1 MNRKPKIWLHSIL
14 LCITMMLTACGGGGS
29 DGGAGG
35 NTAVPVTER
44 IQAVQHKAISVQ
56 FDAPKRINSQ
66 GTLEVTLS
74 AFSQEQGDVS
84 IDWTLPQGFHVL
96 EGDDDDSDSSIV
108 KIKAP
113 KVTKDSVFQIAVDI
127 TDSANN
133 LARYVHEIKVLR
145 KVSTVTITGM
155 VTDSVI
161 ANANVTAV
169 LNGQALNTVQAD
181 ANGRYV
187 LELDTDQLSALS
199 LPIELRASGVGEQ
212 AFVEFRS
219 IIPSLTSLI
228 AQSGQ
233 TESEAVTIDTS
244 VDFGVNI
251 TNVTSAVSSLIASQN
266 LQSDQD
272 LNQALLSIDTQ
283 EVLRRATLIKL
294 VVDKPAE
301 YQLPSGVENTLA
313 FINNSDALQ
322 SVETQATQ
330 SNDFAQVQ
338 QQILQDTLLVSD
350 NAQLSAAE
358 YIVQLAE
365 EAFVLQLNADGTGN
379 IYSLTGSELTWT
391 YANRLHTITVS
402 NPVATYRDK
411 EGWLK
416 RLKKIELQVVNQSNG
431 RAMAKMTRVF
441 DRIHNASLEGE
452 LTLTQDAMVMDTRQ
466 TVMVPYQELLGDWRV
481 EEAMPVAEPNAPFTL
496 RFAENGI
503 ALDIEAQEQ
512 STWALQNN
520 RVLFYDQGL
529 ASNDEPS
536 QMWFTR
542 HLSPEGQS
550 EYRYLVLNKA
560 HQEIYYGTFFKV
572 SGLPVEPPVA
582 LPLSQQAQVQD
593 PLLAQCL
600 DATNV
605 THPENLTE
613 LYCLDSPQAFTSL
626 QGLAN
631 FTNLHKVVLANVQL
645 AELQANDLPSNL
657 QSLYLPSS
665 HIDNLALNGLMQLTT
680 LEVTNSSLNQ
690 MAIDQLTQLK
700 TLNLSNNQLMT
711 LDVSALYALESLNV
725 TENQLTELDITN
737 LTQLVSLRAGR
748 NQLSQL
754 NMINNTLLK
763 EIEAWDNQL
772 TSLDVGHLGLLEY
785 LIVGGNQLATLNVQ
799 NNIYLKSLD
808 VSTNKLVQVDV
819 SKQPQLEFLNVL
831 SNQLTVLDL
840 TNNAQ
845 LLSLYAGFNQLSAID
860 VRHLSELNIL
870 SITGNQLTS
879 LDVTGN
885 LKLEELWVGGNQ
897 LTALDISPL
906 TLLYSLTVSFNQL
919 GNLDLANNTEL
930 IKLTAESC
938 QLTTIDLSSLPLLQ
952 ELRVSYNQLT
962 ALDLSQN
969 PKLTWLDTN
978 DNQLT
983 TIDVAH
989 LSQLLSLSLSNN
1001 KLTSLD
1007 VSNNL
1012 NLIQMDVQHNQLS
1025 TLDVRALA
1033 ALNHLSVST
1042 NQLTSLDV
1050 SNNSQLQ
1057 MLYVSDNKLAN
1068 IDISQLEKLT
1078 DFHIHNNGL
1087 LALDVSMNPQLV
1099 NLQTVG
1105 NLLTELDIRQ
1115 LGQLE
1120 YLDIGENQ
1128 ITAIDVSQ
1136 NTLLTSLNA
1145 SINELTTVLGIEAL
1159 NKQAAIFLTD
1169 NPLNQ
1174 TTKDYLTNLQQQ
1186 GYSNLYF

>member
-1 MNRKPKIWLHSIL
+1 MNRNPKTGIHSLL

-29 DGGAGG
+29 DGSAGG
-35 NTAVPVTER
+35 NTTAPATER

-66 GTLEVTLS
+66 GTLEVVLS
-74 AFSQEQGDVS
+74 AFSQEQGELTM
-84 IDWTLPQGFHVL
+84 DWKLPEGFSVV
-96 EGDDDDSDSSIV
+96 EAGDDDSDIV

-113 KVTKDSVFQIAVDI
+113 KVTKDQVYQIAVEI

-133 LARYVHEIKVLR
+133 LARYVHDIKVLR

-187 LELDTDQLSALS
+187 LELDIDQLIALS

-266 LQSDQD
+266 LQSDQA
-272 LNQALLSIDTQ
+272 LNQALLSVDTQ

-313 FINNSDALQ
+313 FMSNADALQ
-322 SVETQATQ
+322 SIETQATQ
-330 SNDFAQVQ
+330 SNDFAPVQ
-338 QQILQDTLLVSD
+338 QQILQDTQLVSD

-365 EAFVLQLNADGTGN
+365 EAFVLQLNADGTGS

-391 YANRLHTITVS
+391 YANRLHTISIS
-402 NPVATYRDK
+402 NPVETYRDQD
-411 EGWLK
+411 GWLK
-416 RLKKIELQVVNQSNG
+416 RLKKIELQVVNQSHG
-431 RAMAKMTRVF
+431 RAMAKITRVF
-441 DRIHNASLEGE
+441 DRLHNASLEGE
-452 LTLTQDAMVMDTRQ
+452 LTLIEDAMVMDTHQ
-466 TVMVPYQELLGDWRV
+466 TLMVPYQELLGDWRV
-481 EEAMPVAEPNAPFTL
+481 EEAMPVAQPNAPFTL
-496 RFAENGI
+496 RFAQNGF
-503 ALDIEAQEQ
+503 ALDIEANEE
-512 STWALQNN
+512 STWSLQNN
-520 RVLFYDQGL
+520 RVLFYDQTP
-529 ASNDEPS
+529 ASDAEPS

-560 HQEIYYGTFFKV
+560 HQEVYYGTFFKV
-572 SGLPVEPPVA
+572 SGLPVEPPVS

-593 PLLAQCL
+593 PLLAQCV
-600 DATNV
+600 DASNV
-605 THPENLTE
+605 THFENLTE
-613 LYCLDSPQAFTSL
+613 LYCLDSQQPFLSL

-631 FTNLHKVVLANVQL
+631 FTNLQTVMLANVQL
-645 AELQANDLPSNL
+645 AELQANELPSNL
-657 QSLYLPSS
+657 HSLYLSSS

-690 MAIDQLTQLK
+690 ISIDQLTQLK
-700 TLNLSNNQLMT
+700 SLNLSN
-711 LDVSALYALESLNV
+711 
-725 TENQLTELDITN
+725 NQLTELDITN
-737 LTQLVSLRAGR
+737 LTQLVSLKAGG
-748 NQLSQL
+748 NSLSQL
-754 NMINNTLLK
+754 NMINNTQLK
-763 EIEAWDNQL
+763 EVAVWENQL
-772 TSLDVGHLGLLEY
+772 TSLEVGHLGLLEY
-785 LIVGGNQLATLNVQ
+785 LDVDDNQLPALNVQ
-799 NNIYLKSLD
+799 NNIYLKIL
-808 VSTNKLVQVDV
+808 KVD
-819 SKQPQLEFLNVL
+819 N
-831 SNQLTVLDL
+831 
-840 TNNAQ
+840 
-845 LLSLYAGFNQLSAID
+845 
-860 VRHLSELNIL
+860 
-870 SITGNQLTS
+870 NQLTS

-885 LKLEELWVGGNQ
+885 LKLEELWVGSNQ
-897 LTALDISPL
+897 LTALDVSPL
-906 TLLYSLTVSFNQL
+906 TLLYALTVSFNQI
-919 GNLDLANNTEL
+919 GTLDLSNNIEMS
-930 IKLTAESC
+930 KLNAESC
-938 QLTTIDLSSLPLLQ
+938 QLTTLDLSSLPLLQ
-952 ELRVSYNQLT
+952 ELQVSNNQLSV
-962 ALDLSQN
+962 LDLSQN
-969 PKLTWLDTN
+969 PELTWLIAN
-978 DNQLT
+978 DNQLA
-983 TIDVAH
+983 TIDTAH
-989 LSQLLSLSLSNN
+989 LSQLLSLSLNKN

-1012 NLIQMDVQHNQLS
+1012 NLIQMVVEHNQLT
-1025 TLDVRALA
+1025 TLDVRTLG
-1033 ALNHLSVST
+1033 ALNHLNVST
-1042 NQLTSLDV
+1042 NQLASLDV
-1050 SNNSQLQ
+1050 SNNRQLQ

-1068 IDISQLEKLT
+1068 IDISQLDKLT
-1078 DFHIHNNGL
+1078 DFGINNNGT

-1099 NLQTVG
+1099 NLQTMG
-1105 NLLTELDIRQ
+1105 NLLTELELRQ
-1115 LGQLE
+1115 LGKLE
-1120 YLDIGENQ
+1120 HLDVTGNQ
-1128 ITAIDVSQ
+1128 ITTLDVSQ
-1136 NTLLTSLNA
+1136 NPSLTWFYA
-1145 SINELTTVLGIEAL
+1145 SNNELSTVSGIEAL
-1159 NKQAAIFLTD
+1159 RKQAAILLTE

-1186 GYSNLYF
+1186 GYSYLYF